1 MFGKGRTVAGI
12 ILDNFNQGRK
22 KAVWISKGHDLLKD
36 TLDYTKDVFGRNDMV
51 VEFNGGKKAD
61 SSLKSDDTILYLTYN
76 KLSQGWNKE
85 NSNFE
90 KIS

>member
-1 MFGKGRTVAGI
+1 
-12 ILDNFNQGRK
+12 
-22 KAVWISKGHDLLKD
+22 
-36 TLDYTKDVFGRNDMV
+36 MV

-76 KLSQGWNKE
+76 KLSQKGGIKK

-90 KIS
+90 KIVSWLGQDFDGVIAFDEAHMMSNAGGKVTNRGKS